1 MSINSAISAAM
12 SGLAAQTRA
21 INVISANVANS
32 LTDGYAPRQ
41 MMLSSTVLGGVG
53 SGVRVVG
60 VERQT
65 DPVLVGLMRQSAG
78 SAAGT
83 SAQFEFWARIE
94 QSIGLPGDPHGL
106 TGKVAML
113 ESAMISAAA
122 RPDLDHRL
130 ASVVDAAN
138 DLVGHLNQ
146 LENQV
151 QALRQ
156 NADAQ
161 IAQDVEAMNH
171 GLERIAKL
179 NKDITKLQATG
190 HEPLGLM
197 DERQKLIDTLSEIIP
212 VKEFHHPDGRIALY
226 SEGGHLLLDTKTA
239 VLSFTA
245 SPGMAASMSVGA
257 GSLSGL
263 SVNGIPISTGE
274 NSPLSGGRLSVS
286 FAIRD
291 VDAPAA
297 QSALDQIAESLVQ
310 RFEDP
315 VTDPSSVPGQPGLF
329 TDLGLVLDPAQLQ
342 GLAGRIAVNA
352 AVQPASGGDLWKLR
366 EGLGAAA
373 PGPVGDDQQIQ
384 RWLEALQRPLPGG
397 AGSASRNFADNVGQT
412 ISGISQ
418 ARQAAEDR
426 SGYAQGYH
434 SELKHQSLAM
444 GVDVDSEMQRLLL
457 VEKAYAANARVLQIA
472 DELMRQLL
480 EI

>member
-21 INVISANVANS
+21 IDVISANVANS

-41 MMLSSTVLGGVG
+41 MMLSSSVLGGVG
-53 SGVRVVG
+53 SGVRIAG
-60 VERQT
+60 VERQV
-65 DPVLVGLMRQSAG
+65 DPILVGLMRQSGGA
-78 SAAGT
+78 AAGT
-83 SAQFEFWARIE
+83 DAQFEFWSRIE

-106 TGKVAML
+106 TGKVATL

-122 RPDLDHRL
+122 RPDLAHRL

-151 QALRQ
+151 QELRQ
-156 NADAQ
+156 NADAM
-161 IAQDVEAMNH
+161 IARDVEAMNH
-171 GLERIAKL
+171 GLEKIATL
-179 NKDITKLQATG
+179 NKNIIKLQATG

-197 DERQKLIDTLSEIIP
+197 DERQSLIDSLSEIIP
-212 VKEFHHPDGRIALY
+212 IREFQHPDGRIALY
-226 SEGGHLLLDTKTA
+226 TEGGHLLLDTKPA
-239 VLSFTA
+239 ALSFTA
-245 SPGMAASMSVGA
+245 SPGMDASMSLGA

-263 SVNGIPISTGE
+263 SINGIAISTGA
-274 NSPLSGGRLSVS
+274 NGPVSGGRLTAS

-297 QSALDQIAESLVQ
+297 QSALDQIAESLVS

-315 VTDPSSVPGQPGLF
+315 VTDPTAAPGQPGLF
-329 TDLGLVLDPAQLQ
+329 TDLGLVLDPAQVQ

-352 AVQPASGGDLWKLR
+352 AVQPGAGGDLWKLR
-366 EGLGAAA
+366 DGLGAVA
-373 PGPVGDDQQIQ
+373 PGPVGDAEQIQ
-384 RWLEALQRPLPGG
+384 RWVEALQRPLPGSP
-397 AGSASRNFADNVGQT
+397 GSASRNFADNVGQT

-426 SGYAQGYH
+426 SGYAQAYH

-457 VEKAYAANARVLQIA
+457 VEKAYAANARVLQVT

>member
-21 INVISANVANS
+21 IDVISANVANS
-32 LTDGYAPRQ
+32 LTNGYAPRQ
-41 MMLSSTVLGGVG
+41 LMLSSTVLGGVG
-53 SGVRVVG
+53 SGVRIVG
-60 VERQT
+60 VERQA
-65 DPVLVGLMRQSAG
+65 DPILVGLMRQSGGANAG
-78 SAAGT
+78 SG
-83 SAQFEFWARIE
+83 AQFEFWNRIE
-94 QSIGLPGDPHGL
+94 QSIGIPGDPHGL
-106 TGKVAML
+106 TGKVATL
-113 ESAMISAAA
+113 ESALISAAA

-130 ASVVDAAN
+130 ASVVDASN

-151 QALRQ
+151 QGLRQ
-156 NADAQ
+156 NADAS
-161 IAQDVEAMNH
+161 IARDVEALNQ

-179 NKDITKLQATG
+179 NRDIIKLQATG
-190 HEPLGLM
+190 HDPLGLM
-197 DERQKLIDTLSEIIP
+197 DERQTLIDSLSEIVP
-212 VKEFHHPDGRIALY
+212 MREFQHPDGRIALY
-226 SEGGHLLLDTKTA
+226 SEGGHLLLDTQPA
-239 VLSFTA
+239 VFSFNA
-245 SPGMAASMSVGA
+245 SPGMNATMSLGA

-263 SVNGIPISTGE
+263 SVNGTLISTGA
-274 NSPLSGGRLSVS
+274 NGPVAGGRLAAS

-297 QSALDQIAESLVQ
+297 QSAIDQIAESLVR

-315 VTDPSSVPGQPGLF
+315 SVDPTSAPGQPGLF
-329 TDLGLVLDPAQLQ
+329 TDLGLALDPGQIQ
-342 GLAGRIAVNA
+342 GLAGRIAVNV
-352 AVQPASGGDLWKLR
+352 AVQPGAGGDLWKLR
-366 EGLGAAA
+366 EGLGAVV
-373 PGPVGDDQQIQ
+373 PGPVGEAGQMQ
-384 RWLEALQRPLPGG
+384 RWVEALQRPVPGSP
-397 AGSASRNFADNVGQT
+397 GSASRSFADNVGQT

-426 SGYAQGYH
+426 AGYAQAYH
-434 SELKHQSLAM
+434 SELKLQSLAM